1 MIEQLITDLVFW
13 LFCLITVGG
22 AVYVLLS
29 EHVLYAAYGLLVTF
43 LGVAGIFVFAGAEF
57 VAAAQIMIYVG
68 GILVL
73 LVFGIML
80 SSRKKARLSHL
91 KVENTPR
98 STGLLIACLLGG
110 VLILLVS
117 RLSFTEEVNGI
128 WLAVKSFGFSLMT
141 TYVLILEVIGMLL
154 LMALIGATYLVKDD
168 Q

>member
-1 MIEQLITDLVFW
+1 MTEQLITDLVFW

-29 EHVLYAAYGLLVTF
+29 NHVLYAAYGLLVTF

-57 VAAAQIMIYVG
+57 VSAAQIMIYVG

-80 SSRKKARLSHL
+80 SSRRKAGIDHL
-91 KVENTPR
+91 KVENAPR
-98 STGLLIACLLGG
+98 GMG
-110 VLILLVS
+110 VLIAGLLGTMLILLAS
-117 RLSFTEEVNGI
+117 RLSFSSDANGQ
-128 WLAVKSFGFSLMT
+128 WLAVKSLGFSLMT
-141 TYVLILEVIGMLL
+141 TYVVILEVVGMLL
-154 LMALIGATYLVKDD
+154 LMALIGATYLAKDD

>member
-1 MIEQLITDLVFW
+1 MTEQLITDLVFW

-22 AVYVLLS
+22 AVYVLFS

-57 VAAAQIMIYVG
+57 VSAAQIMIYVG

-80 SSRKKARLSHL
+80 SSQKKTGLSHL
-91 KVENTPR
+91 KVENAPR
-98 STGLLIACLLGG
+98 GTGLLIACLLGV

-117 RLSFTEEVNGI
+117 RLTFTGEVTGT

-141 TYVLILEVIGMLL
+141 TYVVILEVIGILL
-154 LMALIGATYLVKDD
+154 LMALIGATYLAKDD

>member
-1 MIEQLITDLVFW
+1 MTEQLITDLVFW

-29 EHVLYAAYGLLVTF
+29 NHVLYAAYGLLVTF

-57 VAAAQIMIYVG
+57 VSAAQIMIYVG

-80 SSRKKARLSHL
+80 SSRRKARQDHL
-91 KVENTPR
+91 KVENAPR
-98 STGLLIACLLGG
+98 GMGVLIAGLLGG
-110 VLILLVS
+110 VLILLAS
-117 RLSFTEEVNGI
+117 RLSFSSQVTGN
-128 WLAVKSFGFSLMT
+128 WLAIKSLGFSLMT
-141 TYVLILEVIGMLL
+141 TYVVILEVVGVLL
-154 LMALIGATYLVKDD
+154 LMALIGATYLAKDD

>member
-1 MIEQLITDLVFW
+1 MTEQLITDVVFW

-57 VAAAQIMIYVG
+57 VSAAQIMIYVG

-80 SSRKKARLSHL
+80 SSRKKAGLSHL

-98 STGLLIACLLGG
+98 GTGLLVACLLGG

-117 RLSFTEEVNGI
+117 RLSFTGEASSA
-128 WLAVKSFGFSLMT
+128 WLTIKSFGFSLMT
-141 TYVLILEVIGMLL
+141 TYVVILEVIGLLL
-154 LMALIGATYLVKDD
+154 LMALIGATYLAKDD

>member
-1 MIEQLITDLVFW
+1 MTEQLITDLVFW

-29 EHVLYAAYGLLVTF
+29 NHVLYAAYGLLVTF

-57 VAAAQIMIYVG
+57 VSAAQIMIYVG

-80 SSRKKARLSHL
+80 SSRKKAGMSHL
-91 KVENTPR
+91 KVENAPR

-117 RLSFTEEVNGI
+117 RLSFAGEVTGI
-128 WLAVKSFGFSLMT
+128 WLTVKSLGFSLMT
-141 TYVLILEVIGMLL
+141 TYVIILEVIGMLL
-154 LMALIGATYLVKDD
+154 LMALIGATYLAKDD